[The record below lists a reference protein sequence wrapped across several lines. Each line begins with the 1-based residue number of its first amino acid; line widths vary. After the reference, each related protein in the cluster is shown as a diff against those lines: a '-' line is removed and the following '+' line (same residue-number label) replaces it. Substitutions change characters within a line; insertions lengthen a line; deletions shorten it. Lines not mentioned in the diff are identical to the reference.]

1 MSGEYSDVFSGDRD
15 REENSL
21 YIQLTIGHER
31 ENSRNSGRDD
41 DDLILSVY
49 DLMIKT

>member
-1 MSGEYSDVFSGDRD
+1 MSGEYSDMFSGD